1 MILVKPSVVVVLSL
15 LAVSRQVLAI
25 PYDSYPA
32 YPTTVETTSGTSTSD
47 SNDESSNKNPLS
59 SLQEGLQRV
68 WEGITCMGDCR
79 QTWGWSGNHFG
90 SDPWGGVLKTGDPMP
105 YVAPDSNANGTA
117 SGSTSASAVAT
128 PTSSAGEFGILDV
141 TTTSQTAASSVTFSV
156 FNVPTVLR

>member
-1 MILVKPSVVVVLSL
+1 MILVKPSTIVVLSL
-15 LAVSRQVLAI
+15 LAAFRQVLAI

-47 SNDESSNKNPLS
+47 SSNESSNKNPLS

-68 WEGITCMGDCR
+68 WEGMACMGDCR

-90 SDPWGGVLKTGDPMP
+90 SDPWGGVLKAGDPMP
-105 YVAPDSNANGTA
+105 YVAPDSNANGI
-117 SGSTSASAVAT
+117 TSASAVAT

-141 TTTSQTAASSVTFSV
+141 TTTTSQTAASSVTFSV
-156 FNVPTVLR
+156 FNVPTVQR